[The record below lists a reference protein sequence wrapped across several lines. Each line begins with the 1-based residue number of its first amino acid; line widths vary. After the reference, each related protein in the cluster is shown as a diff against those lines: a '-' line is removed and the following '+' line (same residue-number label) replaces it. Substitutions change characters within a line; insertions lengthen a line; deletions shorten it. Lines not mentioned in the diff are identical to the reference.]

1 MKKSVIKL
9 AVTLVVL
16 FAVSSCEDLTE
27 EPIGLLNPEGFFAS
41 PEDVALGINGGYSLL
56 GHEAFFGR
64 KLSLSLLLRGDMATI
79 GDMAT
84 PTRRIE
90 VDQMNMSGNNGMVTE
105 FWPKG
110 YEALAAINYAIEGG
124 ENLDVSDEIINPTI
138 AEGRFLRGFINYHFV
153 RLFGEIPK
161 IDFAFTDP
169 ELAYTLS
176 QSPVDSMYASIIR
189 DFEYAKQWLPDVPS
203 MRSRPGKGTAA
214 GFLASV
220 YLTQE
225 NWESAYDE
233 AKFVIDNSTSFQY
246 ELDEEYANLFDPS
259 IGVASNEVLF
269 EIDFIGN
276 DASTNLSSLGG
287 TNAAIDYLA
296 SVTGI
301 IGDSRFSFGAGWSVA
316 VPSLNVYNNWDSRD
330 YRKAISFDTVMVF
343 EGEEVPYT
351 EWGTIPSAIPRPHIA
366 KYFRAL
372 GESGTAASSNGRDSE
387 IDYICLRY
395 AEILLIAAEALNEI
409 NGGPTAEAIDYI
421 DQVRSRARRELDA
434 DAGNDNLYP
443 QNVNGGLSE
452 SDFRSLVLEE
462 RRLEL
467 SFEGGRWYD
476 IARKKLGIEAFGPS
490 GLEQQSFNPAR
501 DYLFPKYQQ
510 DVDIN
515 PNLSQNDLY

>member
-1 MKKSVIKL
+1 MKLSIIKL
-9 AVTLVVL
+9 SLILAVL
-16 FAVSSCEDLTE
+16 FVVSSCEDLTE

-56 GHEAFFGR
+56 GHESFMGR

-90 VDQMNMSGNNGMVTE
+90 VDQMNMSGNNGMVTA
-105 FWPKG
+105 FWPMG
-110 YEALAAINYAIEGG
+110 YEALAALNYAIEGG
-124 ENLDVSDEIINPTI
+124 ENLDLSDEIINPTI

-169 ELAYTLS
+169 ELAYTLQ
-176 QSPVDSMYASIIR
+176 QSSVDSVYASIIS
-189 DFEYAKQWLPDVPS
+189 DFQYAKQWLPDVAS
-203 MRSRPGKGTAA
+203 MRARPGKGTATA
-214 GFLASV
+214 FLSSV
-220 YLTQE
+220 YLTRE
-225 NWESAYDE
+225 NWQAAYDE
-233 AKFVIDNSTSFQY
+233 AKFVIDNSGRF
-246 ELDEEYANLFDPS
+246 ELQLDPEYANLFDPS
-259 IGVASNEVLF
+259 ISSSSNEVLF
-269 EIDFIGN
+269 EVDFLGN
-276 DASTNLSSLGG
+276 DAATNLSSLGG

-316 VPSLNVYNNWDSRD
+316 VPSLAVYENWDSRD
-330 YRKAISFDTVMVF
+330 YRKAVSFDTVMVF
-343 EGEEVPYT
+343 EGEEVLYS

-372 GESGTAASSNGRDSE
+372 GVSGSAASSNGRDSD
-387 IDYICLRY
+387 IDYICMRY
-395 AEILLIAAEALNEI
+395 AEVLLIAAEALNEI
-409 NGGPTAEAIDYI
+409 NGSPTAEAIGYV
-421 DQVRSRARRELDA
+421 DQIRSRARRELDA
-434 DAGNDNLYP
+434 DATNDNLFP
-443 QNVNGGLSE
+443 QNVSGGLSV
-452 SDFRSLVLEE
+452 DAFRTLVLEE

-476 IARKKLGIEAFGPS
+476 IARRKLGTEAFGPS
-490 GLEQQSFNPAR
+490 GLEPQNFNPAR